1 MGYNGAMEKVTKPK
15 KTTKRKAGGALCGA
29 KNKSRT
35 TIKEKSKK
43 PSSKPKEPKRK
54 LGRPNTNTNNQ
65 LKEIQTEIC
74 ERIAT
79 TSKSLRQICKD
90 MVKDFDNMPHY
101 RNVVKMLATDKDF
114 YPQYAQAKLAQAEL
128 LFDEILEIS
137 DDSSLDMAFTE
148 EGKPFIDHEH
158 VNRSR
163 LRVDSRKFYIAK
175 ILPKKYS
182 EKHEVTGKDG
192 GPVEFMFKVIY
203 DDAPKGNSEE

>member
-1 MGYNGAMEKVTKPK
+1 MKKEKPAVKKKKIVKTKPK
-15 KTTKRKAGGALCGA
+15 APKRKIGRP
-29 KNKSRT
+29 KSRT
-35 TIKEKSKK
+35 DEQIKIIK
-43 PSSKPKEPKRK
+43 
-54 LGRPNTNTNNQ
+54 N
-65 LKEIQTEIC
+65 EIC
-74 ERIAT
+74 TRIAT
-79 TSKSLRQICKD
+79 TSRSLRQICAD
-90 MVKDFDNMPHY
+90 MVKDFDNMPSFST
-101 RNVVKMLATDKDF
+101 VMFMLVDDKEFQD
-114 YPQYAQAKLAQAEL
+114 QYARAKARQAEL

-192 GPVEFMFKVIY
+192 GPVEFLFKVIY
-203 DDAPKGNSEE
+203 DDAPKGNSGD

>member
-1 MGYNGAMEKVTKPK
+1 MKNEKPAVKKKIIVKPK
-15 KTTKRKAGGALCGA
+15 PKAPKRKIGRP
-29 KNKSRT
+29 KSRT
-35 TIKEKSKK
+35 DEQIKV
-43 PSSKPKEPKRK
+43 
-54 LGRPNTNTNNQ
+54 
-65 LKEIQTEIC
+65 IQNEIC
-74 ERIAT
+74 TRIAT
-79 TSKSLRQICKD
+79 TSKSLRQICQD
-90 MVKDFDNMPHY
+90 MIKDFDHMPCY
-101 RNVVKMLATDKDF
+101 RDIVQMLADDKEF
-114 YPQYAQAKLAQAEL
+114 SPQYARAKAIQAEL

-192 GPVEFMFKVIY
+192 GPVEIKIVY
-203 DDAPKGNSEE
+203 ESKANGQ

>member
-1 MGYNGAMEKVTKPK
+1 MIKDKPAVKKKKIVKTKPK
-15 KTTKRKAGGALCGA
+15 APKRKIGRP
-29 KNKSRT
+29 KSRT
-35 TIKEKSKK
+35 DEQIKV
-43 PSSKPKEPKRK
+43 
-54 LGRPNTNTNNQ
+54 
-65 LKEIQTEIC
+65 IQNEIC
-74 ERIAT
+74 TRIAT
-79 TSKSLRQICKD
+79 TSKSLRQICQD
-90 MVKDFDNMPHY
+90 MIKDFDHMPCY
-101 RNVVKMLATDKDF
+101 RDIVQMLADDKEF
-114 YPQYAQAKLAQAEL
+114 SPQYARAKAIQAEL

-137 DDSSLDMAFTE
+137 DDSSLDMACTE

-192 GPVEFMFKVIY
+192 GPVEFLFKVIY